1 MSIAPQVGQRVGGF
15 GSAVL
20 GSRFIDVAWGEAG
33 SMPRQNANTIGAIWV
48 EHRNSLAPA
57 RRLSGASSRG

>member
-1 MSIAPQVGQRVGGF
+1 MSIAPQAGQRTGGF

-33 SMPRQNANTIGAIWV
+33 SMPRRNGEKIGAIWV
-48 EHRNSLAPA
+48 GHRNSLAPA
-57 RRLSGASSRG
+57 RRFSGASSRG

>member
-1 MSIAPQVGQRVGGF
+1 MGGF

-33 SMPRQNANTIGAIWV
+33 SMPRQNANKSPTNRSDLGRTP
-48 EHRNSLAPA
+48 EQ
-57 RRLSGASSRG
+57 SGSR